1 MPDEMVAFP
10 KVRLLPKP
18 GQSLRPGTLIR
29 MSLVDIRS
37 SSENIIDHWHRL
49 VDCRE
54 EVLSPRWSVVRPLE
68 LPYGWVTFSNLGV
81 VRSLERDRGRE
92 VGERAVVRAEERI
105 GIGVRSDRHQQ
116 LELRDRAEA
125 RCRETCAFRL
135 KICFEAFL
143 KAEDGTIVQ
152 VGLPDILT
160 MKIQA
165 KFLPKRIAQ
174 MVLVS
179 LVTSSEKSDHQ
190 PDLDR

>member
-1 MPDEMVAFP
+1 MVAFP
-10 KVRLLPKP
+10 KVRLVPKP
-18 GQSLRPGTLIR
+18 GQSLRPSSLIR

-54 EVLSPRWSVVRPLE
+54 DSLSPRWSMVRPLE

-92 VGERAVVRAEERI
+92 VGERAVVRAEEQRV
-105 GIGVRSDRHQQ
+105 GVRADRHQQ

-179 LVTSSEKSDHQ
+179 LVTSSEKSDHH